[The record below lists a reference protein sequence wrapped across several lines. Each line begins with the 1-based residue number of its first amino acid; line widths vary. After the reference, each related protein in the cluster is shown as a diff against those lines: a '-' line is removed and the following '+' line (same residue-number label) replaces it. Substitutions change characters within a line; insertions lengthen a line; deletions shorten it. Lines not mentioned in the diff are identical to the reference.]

1 MFCLEQGSVQT
12 LRGALRRS
20 LRRCRLQ
27 LQSLSG
33 SIRYRQFHSKPAYR
47 LQAALKGGGRRDGRE
62 SEEAEA

>member
-12 LRGALRRS
+12 LHGA

-33 SIRYRQFHSKPAYR
+33 VFDTGSSTRNLPTDYTGSTE
-47 LQAALKGGGRRDGRE
+47 RRTGSDGRE